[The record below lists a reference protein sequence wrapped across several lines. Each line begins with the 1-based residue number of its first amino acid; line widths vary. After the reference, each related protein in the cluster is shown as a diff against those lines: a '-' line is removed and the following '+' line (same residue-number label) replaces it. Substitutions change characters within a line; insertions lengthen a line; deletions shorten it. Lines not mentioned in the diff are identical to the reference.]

1 MFTRRHIISTRDFTR
16 EEIDYILSRAEELEI
31 YAQGLG
37 KGAGR
42 KSDLL
47 EGKILA
53 NLFYEPSTRTRL
65 SFEVAMKRLG
75 GEYGLSLN
83 IATY

>member
-1 MFTRRHIISTRDFTR
+1 MFTKRHIISTRDFTK
-16 EEIDYILSRAEELEI
+16 EEIDYILKRAEELEI
-31 YAQGLG
+31 YARGQEEGVR
-37 KGAGR
+37 K

-75 GEYGLSLN
+75 GEVINLSSPE
-83 IATY
+83 T